1 MLESRI
7 SGLLSTRAS
16 EKVGGIIAPLAST
29 LRERKGKWLTYLWKE
44 RFNTSLSARPQAAV
58 ATLEKKLADERK
70 QKTEFQIKLETERK
84 IKKEAANAERTA
96 QQNQTRSE
104 VLRIEAE
111 IKTLR
116 SELQGARERYTAAEQ
131 EVYVLRKYKA
141 SFYSGYRVALKRFA
155 FIVLELLFS
164 FQLVWSREH
173 LCVHQRT
180 CIISSF
186 QIRRLTV
193 TQRCL

>member
-1 MLESRI
+1 M
-7 SGLLSTRAS
+7 
-16 EKVGGIIAPLAST
+16 
-29 LRERKGKWLTYLWKE
+29 
-44 RFNTSLSARPQAAV
+44 

-131 EVYVLRKYKA
+131 EVYVLRKYKVRILIE
-141 SFYSGYRVALKRFA
+141 FPR
-155 FIVLELLFS
+155 
-164 FQLVWSREH
+164 H
-173 LCVHQRT
+173 LT
-180 CIISSF
+180 
-186 QIRRLTV
+186 
-193 TQRCL
+193 

>member
-1 MLESRI
+1 M
-7 SGLLSTRAS
+7 
-16 EKVGGIIAPLAST
+16 
-29 LRERKGKWLTYLWKE
+29 
-44 RFNTSLSARPQAAV
+44 

-116 SELQGARERYTAAEQ
+116 SELQGARERYAAAEQ
-131 EVYVLRKYKA
+131 EVYLLRKYKV
-141 SFYSGYRVALKRFA
+141 SILIELSLMSHYYSM
-155 FIVLELLFS
+155 
-164 FQLVWSREH
+164 
-173 LCVHQRT
+173 
-180 CIISSF
+180 
-186 QIRRLTV
+186 
-193 TQRCL
+193 

>member
-16 EKVGGIIAPLAST
+16 EK
-29 LRERKGKWLTYLWKE
+29 
-44 RFNTSLSARPQAAV
+44 AAV

-131 EVYVLRKYKA
+131 EVYILRKYKVSYQA
-141 SFYSGYRVALKRFA
+141 EFP
-155 FIVLELLFS
+155 FI
-164 FQLVWSREH
+164 SRY
-173 LCVHQRT
+173 
-180 CIISSF
+180 
-186 QIRRLTV
+186 
-193 TQRCL
+193 